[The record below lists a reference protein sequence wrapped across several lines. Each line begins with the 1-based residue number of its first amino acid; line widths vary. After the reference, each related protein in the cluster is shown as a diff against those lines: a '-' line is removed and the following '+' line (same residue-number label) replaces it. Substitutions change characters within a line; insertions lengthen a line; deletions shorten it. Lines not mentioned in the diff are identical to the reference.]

1 VKRFDAALGGAV
13 VLFVVY
19 AATLAPDVTFWD
31 AGEFIAAAH
40 ALGIPHPP
48 GTPLFILL
56 LKAWTALVPLPFA
69 LATNLLSAVV
79 TAIAAAVTARFVLRA
94 SNDSVMAFAVALL
107 AGGMSTAWLNATET
121 EVYAASLLLGVLM
134 IWAGERAGRADGE
147 RWTYLT
153 AYFMALAVPLHLS
166 ALVAAPAAIALASLT
181 PRGLSMSR
189 ALMLGGT
196 LVIAAGV
203 GRMSVWTI
211 AVGATAV
218 LLGMRDW
225 SFISIRPLSR
235 VSTSDASRVDDAS
248 FVTDADS
255 SLVTRTD
262 AFRITPAASVL
273 GLIALGVSA
282 LAFLYV
288 RARFDPAINQGD
300 SDTWRGLVEMVAR
313 RQYDVAPLW
322 PRMAPLW
329 LQVANFGQYADWQ
342 AALSLGPTVMP
353 AVPRSAFTI
362 LFFALGYAGAVAHFH
377 LDRRTWVGVATLFV
391 GGSVGVIVY
400 LNLHAGP
407 SLGHGILPDN
417 AVHEAR
423 ERDYFFV
430 FAFWAWAVWAA
441 IGAVWSVRRLR
452 LPAWSGVVVA
462 ALPIALNWRAVTR
475 RAEPERALP
484 MTFAEMLLESTPPN
498 GVLFVAGDNDSYPLW
513 YAQQVRAVRPDVAII
528 TIPLLPTDWYRSQI
542 AKRHALL
549 DSAGASRYDGTLA
562 VAARIAEGAR
572 RARRPVAAAV
582 TLTPAE
588 RARLGGPWGP
598 SGMVYVEGNARV
610 DTTTMHRVRA
620 RVTERLG
627 TRAPRDAIDPVSR
640 YFREMLECPR
650 MWIDGARADS
660 TRLDSVCSYR

>member
-1 VKRFDAALGGAV
+1 VKRIDAAHGGAV
-13 VLFVVY
+13 VLFLVY

-56 LKAWTALVPLPFA
+56 LKAWTTLVPIPFA
-69 LATNLLSAVV
+69 LATNLFSAVA
-79 TAIAAAVTARFVLRA
+79 TAVAAAVTARFVLRA
-94 SNDSVMAFAVALL
+94 SNDSAMAFAVALL

-134 IWAGERAGRADGE
+134 IWAGERAGREEGE

-153 AYFMALAVPLHLS
+153 AYLMALAVPLHLS

-181 PRGLSMSR
+181 ARGIAVSR
-189 ALMLGGT
+189 VLVLGGA

-203 GRMSVWTI
+203 GRMSVWTM
-211 AVGATAV
+211 AVGAIGVVA
-218 LLGMRDW
+218 GMRQW
-225 SFISIRPLSR
+225 SLVSMRPVSR
-235 VSTSDASRVDDAS
+235 VSTSDARINDAS
-248 FVTDADS
+248 GMTHNDS
-255 SLVTRTD
+255 SHGTH
-262 AFRITPAASVL
+262 AGASRITQVVALL
-273 GLIALGVSA
+273 GVIALGVSV

-300 SDTWRGLVEMVAR
+300 TSTVAGLVEMVAR
-313 RQYDVAPLW
+313 RQYDVAPMW

-342 AALSLGPTVMP
+342 AALALGPTVMP
-353 AVPRSAFTI
+353 AALRSAFTV

-391 GGSVGVIVY
+391 CGSAGVIVY

-407 SLGHGILPDN
+407 SLGHGILPED

-430 FAFWAWAVWAA
+430 FAFWAWAAWAA
-441 IGAVWSVRRLR
+441 IGAVWSARRLR

-462 ALPIALNWRAVTR
+462 ALPLALNWRAVSR

-484 MTFAEMLLESTPPN
+484 TVFAETLLESTPRN

-513 YAQQVRAVRPDVAII
+513 YAQQVRALRPDVTII
-528 TIPLLPTDWYRSQI
+528 TIPLLPTDWYRAQI
-542 AKRHALL
+542 ATRYALL
-549 DSAGASRYDGTLA
+549 DSAAAGRYEGTLA
-562 VAARIAEGAR
+562 AAARIADGAR
-572 RARRPVAAAV
+572 RAGRPVVAAI

-588 RARLGGPWGP
+588 RARLGGSWGP
-598 SGMVYVEGNARV
+598 SGMVYVEGSERV
-610 DTTTMHRVRA
+610 DTAAMRSVRE
-620 RVTERLG
+620 RVTARLG
-627 TRAPRDAIDPVSR
+627 TRVPRDAIDPVSR

-650 MWIDGARADS
+650 MWLEGARADS
-660 TRLDSVCSYR
+660 SRLDSVCSYR